1 MGQLS
6 FAVDE
11 PASAAGRVANV
22 VPFKTRRRAS
32 SLLRDSA
39 AQQDLSEGIVVRF
52 LRADGEGAAPRRV
65 ESITKRQAD
74 SSGTGEQH
82 FTPFDFVA
90 TAFLILSVF
99 AAPALVWTMLR
110 SVSLG

>member
-6 FAVDE
+6 FAMDK
-11 PASAAGRVANV
+11 PASAASRAVNV
-22 VPFKTRRRAS
+22 VPFKTRRQAS

-52 LRADGEGAAPRRV
+52 PRNGEGAAPRRV
-65 ESITKRQAD
+65 GSIIKRQAD
-74 SSGTGEQH
+74 SSGTDEQH
-82 FTPFDFVA
+82 FTLFDFVA

-110 SVSLG
+110 SASVG